1 MEIDADILE
10 RIGASHSVVILVIME
25 IVSILLFFDGGLH
38 LVESLLDE
46 LTILYVENAVSVALD
61 LWVMRHHYASCS
73 AVLTL
78 TLRTDAIDVEN
89 QIHDGD
95 R

>member
-1 MEIDADILE
+1 
-10 RIGASHSVVILVIME
+10 ME
-25 IVSILLFFDGGLH
+25 IVRVLLFFDGGLH
-38 LVESLLDE
+38 FVESLLDE
-46 LTILYVENAVSVALD
+46 LTVLYVEDAVGVALD
-61 LWVMRHHYASCS
+61 LWVMRHHYASRS

-89 QIHDGD
+89 QIHNGD

>member
-1 MEIDADILE
+1 
-10 RIGASHSVVILVIME
+10 ME

-46 LTILYVENAVSVALD
+46 LTILYVEDAVSVALD
-61 LWVMRHHYASCS
+61 LWVMRHHNASRS

-78 TLRTDAIDVEN
+78 TLWTDTIDVEN
-89 QIHDGD
+89 QVHDGHC
-95 R
+95 

>member
-1 MEIDADILE
+1 
-10 RIGASHSVVILVIME
+10 ME
-25 IVSILLFFDGGLH
+25 IVSIFLLFDGGLN

-46 LTILYVENAVSVALD
+46 LSILYVEDAVSVALN
-61 LWVMRHHYASCS
+61 LWVMRHHNASRS

>member
-1 MEIDADILE
+1 MQK
-10 RIGASHSVVILVIME
+10 GASLSVVILVVVE
-25 IVSILLFFDGGLH
+25 IVSILFFFDGSLH

-46 LTILYVENAVSVALD
+46 LAVLYVEDAISVALD
-61 LWVMRHHYASCS
+61 LRVMRHHHARRS

-78 TLRTDAIDVEN
+78 TLWADAIDVEN
-89 QIHDGD
+89 QVHDGH